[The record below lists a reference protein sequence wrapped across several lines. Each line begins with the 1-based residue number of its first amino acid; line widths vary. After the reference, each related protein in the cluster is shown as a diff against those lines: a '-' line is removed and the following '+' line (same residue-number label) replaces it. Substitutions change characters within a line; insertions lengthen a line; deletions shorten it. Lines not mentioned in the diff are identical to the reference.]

1 MEPPSKS
8 QRKREATV
16 LQEIAVALC
25 SLSVKQLKLIAMPEK
40 LFAAILEYKKLNSNR
55 AVHRQAKFLG
65 KLMREIDLEVLQR
78 TFSKIPNLPNLPN
91 LDFIKL

>member
-8 QRKREATV
+8 QRKREAIA
-16 LQEIAVALC
+16 LQEMAVALS

-65 KLMREIDLEVLQR
+65 KLMREIDPEVLQR
-78 TFSKIPNLPNLPN
+78 TLSNVPNLPNV
-91 LDFIKL
+91 DFIKL